1 MMAKTQ
7 ERPRAMRIGRSAII
21 WLVGFLLWAGFVA
34 SIPAFIRLQA
44 DYCLFDIMGEFP
56 SPNGEQVALV
66 IRESCGGA
74 TMPFLT
80 SAAIKEAG
88 KVAAIKEPG
97 KAFPFEELQSVDYL
111 FRVHSQ
117 IAMEVIWNDDRSL
130 TIVYDRPYRIYR
142 QLDVWRTM
150 PISYREKP

>member
-1 MMAKTQ
+1 
-7 ERPRAMRIGRSAII
+7 MRIRRSAII
-21 WLVGFLLWAGFVA
+21 WLVGFLLWAGLVVSF
-34 SIPAFIRLQA
+34 PAFIRLQS
-44 DYCLFDIMGEFP
+44 DYCYFDIMGEFP

-80 SAAIKEAG
+80 SVAIKEAG
-88 KVAAIKEPG
+88 KVVAIKEVG
-97 KAFPFEELQSVDYL
+97 KVFPFEELESADYL

-130 TIVYDRPYRIYR
+130 TIVYE
-142 QLDVWRTM
+142 
-150 PISYREKP
+150 REKQ